1 MNAYRTAAQ
10 FSSLAPSDGERV
22 RVRGKSNG
30 IDPAKAGTPNPPWG
44 TPLSAVTRR
53 HFFSRCGM
61 GLGGIALASLLGER
75 PLAAA
80 STGESP
86 RGKGMP
92 RPDFA
97 PRAKNVIFLFM
108 AGGPSQLE
116 LFDYKP
122 KLIELN
128 GQPIPDSFLEG
139 KRFAFMD
146 SSFKN
151 RSTLMGTRRK
161 FSRHGQSGAWVSEL
175 FPWTAGIV
183 DEIALVHSCTA
194 SLFNH
199 APAKLFM
206 NTGSGQFGRPS
217 MGAWVTYGIGSESQD
232 LPGFVVLQSG
242 PRGPRGG
249 AVNWASGFLPTTF
262 QGVPLRAGGDPIL
275 DLSNPEGVTATDQ
288 RQAIDAIRDLN
299 LQRAVATGDPEI
311 HTRIAAYEMAFRMQT
326 SAPELIDLSGESRTT
341 LEAYGVEPGQP
352 SFARNCLLA
361 RRLVER
367 GVRFV
372 QLYHT
377 NWDSHGGPGENLQGD
392 FEKVCR
398 DVDRAQAALVRD
410 LKQRGLLDETLV
422 IWGGEFGRTPM
433 GENRET
439 TGRNHHIDAFTMWF
453 AGGGTKA
460 GMTLGQTD
468 ELGFN
473 SVENRVHI
481 HDIHATM
488 LHLLGLDH
496 TKLTFRF
503 QGREFRLTDVEG
515 EVITPLLG

>member
-1 MNAYRTAAQ
+1 MNPTLTPQNWPDFLAA
-10 FSSLAPSDGERV
+10 R
-22 RVRGKSNG
+22 
-30 IDPAKAGTPNPPWG
+30 
-44 TPLSAVTRR
+44 TRR
-53 HFFSRCGM
+53 HFLSRCAV
-61 GLGGIALASLLGER
+61 GLGGIALASMLNQARGAGAAPAG
-75 PLAAA
+75 PLAPKPTHFPA
-80 STGESP
+80 
-86 RGKGMP
+86 
-92 RPDFA
+92 
-97 PRAKNVIFLFM
+97 RAKNIIYLFM

-122 KLIELN
+122 KLAELN
-128 GQPIPDSFLEG
+128 GQPIPQSFIEG

-146 SSFKN
+146 SSHGT
-151 RSTLMGTRRK
+151 RLMGTRRQ
-161 FSRHGQSGAWVSEL
+161 FAQHGRSGMWVSEL
-175 FPWTAGIV
+175 FPHTARIV
-183 DEIALVHSCTA
+183 DDLTMVKSCQAT
-194 SLFNH
+194 LFNH

-217 MGAWVTYGIGSESQD
+217 MGSWLNYGLGSECQD

-249 AVNWASGFLPTTF
+249 AVNWGSGFLPTTY
-262 QGVPLRAGGDPIL
+262 QGVPFRGTGEPIL
-275 DLSNPEGVTATDQ
+275 NLTRPAAVTADGQ
-288 RQAIDAIRDLN
+288 RDALDALRDLN
-299 LQRAVATGDPEI
+299 LQRSVATGDPEI
-311 HTRIAAYEMAFRMQT
+311 ATRIAAYEMASRMQS
-326 SAPELIDLSGESRTT
+326 SAPELIDLKAESAAT
-341 LEAYGVEPGQP
+341 LKLYGIEDQRP

-377 NWDSHGGPGENLQGD
+377 NWDSHGGPGENLQAD

-398 DVDRAQAALVRD
+398 EVDQGQAALVQD
-410 LKQRGLLDETLV
+410 LKERGLLKDTLV

-433 GENRET
+433 GENRDT

-460 GMTLGQTD
+460 GQVIGETD

-473 SVENRVHI
+473 AVRDPMHVH
-481 HDIHATM
+481 DLHATI

-496 TKLTFRF
+496 TRLTFRF
-503 QGREFRLTDVEG
+503 QGRDFRLTDVHG
-515 EVITPLLG
+515 KVNHKLFA